1 MMTLVNPKTCVGCIN
16 YLHTMMQLFLQNWS
30 ELSLALISALSTYT
44 ALTET
49 NKDDKA
55 LNVLQRIIQA
65 IVLGKSRRR
74 K

>member
-1 MMTLVNPKTCVGCIN
+1 MTTPANRKTCVGCIN
-16 YLHTMMQLFLQNWS
+16 YLHPMMQLFFQNWS

-49 NKDDKA
+49 KKDDKV

-65 IVLGKSRRR
+65 IVLGKSRG
-74 K
+74 KK